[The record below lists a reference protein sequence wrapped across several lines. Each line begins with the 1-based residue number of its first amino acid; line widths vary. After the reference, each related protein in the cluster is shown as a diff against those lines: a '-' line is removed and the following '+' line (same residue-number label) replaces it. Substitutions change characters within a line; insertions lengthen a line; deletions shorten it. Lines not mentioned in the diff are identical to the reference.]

1 MRGGGNSDLGNGL
14 NFFFILSAF
23 MAFNY
28 KEEKA
33 LCEFRSFSKEEGG
46 LVSLTDIGIVLV
58 L

>member
-1 MRGGGNSDLGNGL
+1 
-14 NFFFILSAF
+14 